1 MRHPILAAAA
11 FAAVFASGYEAF
23 ARTRSFDGLWSIEI
37 VTERGD
43 CDKAYRYPVAVE
55 NGRVRNAGP
64 VSLAISGSV
73 ADNGTVTGRI
83 GRGSYGAEVRGQLMG
98 ASGRGSWSAS
108 GSAVCSGYW
117 VAEKRG

>member
-1 MRHPILAAAA
+1 MRHLILAAA
-11 FAAVFASGYEAF
+11 FAAVLASGDDAF
-23 ARTRSFDGLWSIEI
+23 SRTRSFDGLWSIEI

-43 CDKAYRYPVAVE
+43 CDRAYRYPVAVE

-64 VSLAISGSV
+64 VTFAISGSIS
-73 ADNGTVTGRI
+73 DNGTVVGRI

-98 ASGRGSWSAS
+98 ASGRGFWSAS
-108 GSAVCSGYW
+108 GSAMCSGYW